1 MIGLEVHAQLS
12 TASKLFSSASALDLF
27 TARPNSRVAAFDLSL
42 PGTLPV
48 LNRSAVIA
56 AIRTALTLDCTVAR
70 RSSFDRKHYF
80 YGDMPNGYQITQQ
93 RAPIARDGL
102 LEFIVYDEYN
112 DHLLFNSNPS
122 AAQLKS
128 RQHLLLPYL
137 KRCQLKQLQLEQ
149 DSGKSLADDDEED
162 GEEGDEGET
171 VALKSSCARKQRL
184 IDLNRA
190 GVPLLEFVFEPQL
203 TSSLE
208 AASLVRELILRLQ
221 AIDVCSC
228 RLAEGA
234 LRVDANV
241 SIRPRGG
248 SPTLGTRTEIKNLNS
263 LRFLREA
270 IDYEIGRQAELITA
284 GGEVTNET
292 LGFDF
297 RSRRTYPMRDK
308 EIVQDYRFMP
318 EPNLPPVL
326 LRNSAEDRDQGDK
339 DLLDIAAIADEL
351 TSSFSSSSNSLSPQ
365 QVRAQLLRPEYNLSL
380 REVFFLTG
388 DAELRRLFLGVFE
401 AISSSSSS
409 SKSITGRQIFAFL
422 HQLTT
427 PPATFVDPERH
438 WQYSVEV
445 AELGRA
451 ISTGH
456 LAELVGLLFG
466 GRISEPTAYQILK
479 SGYLQQKETSSTT
492 PSEIAHHHGWWLVV
506 DEAEIEAVCRQVAA
520 SLPKIAAK
528 FARSGVRRP
537 RSMLVQRATEALRG
551 RVNEAQLWPVFE
563 RILRAGAG
571 GGGGAGA
578 GGGGGGE
585 GGGDKK
591 TKR

>member
-128 RQHLLLPYL
+128 RQNLLLPYL

-162 GEEGDEGET
+162 GEEGET

-284 GGEVTNET
+284 GGAVVNET

-326 LRNSAEDRDQGDK
+326 LRNSAAEDRDQGDK
-339 DLLDIAAIADEL
+339 GLLDIAAIADEL
-351 TSSFSSSSNSLSPQ
+351 TSFSSSSSSNSLLPQ

-409 SKSITGRQIFAFL
+409 SSSKNISGRQIFAFL

-456 LAELVGLLFG
+456 LAELMGLLFG

-479 SGYLQQKETSSTT
+479 SGYLQQKEESPPAMSS

-537 RSMLVQRATEALRG
+537 RSMLVQRATEALQG

-563 RILRAGAG
+563 RILRAG
-571 GGGGAGA
+571 

-585 GGGDKK
+585 GGGGDKK
-591 TKR
+591 KKKK

>member
-112 DHLLFNSNPS
+112 DHLLFGGSSNPT

-128 RQHLLLPYL
+128 RQHLLPYL

-162 GEEGDEGET
+162 GEEGEEGET
-171 VALKSSCARKQRL
+171 AALKSSSTRKQRL

-203 TSSLE
+203 SSSLE

-221 AIDVCSC
+221 AIEVCSC

-270 IDYEIGRQAELITA
+270 IDYEIERQAELIRA
-284 GGEVTNET
+284 GGAVVNET

-365 QVRAQLLRPEYNLSL
+365 QVRAQLQRPEYDLSL
-380 REVFFLTG
+380 REVFFLTN

-401 AISSSSSS
+401 IVSSSSS
-409 SKSITGRQIFAFL
+409 SKSISGRQIFAFL

-479 SGYLQQKETSSTT
+479 SGYLQQKEESPPAMSS

-506 DEAEIEAVCRQVAA
+506 DEAEIEAVCREVAA

-537 RSMLVQRATEALRG
+537 RSMLVQRATEALQG

-563 RILRAGAG
+563 RILRAG
-571 GGGGAGA
+571 

-585 GGGDKK
+585 GGGGDKK
-591 TKR
+591 KKKK

>member
-1 MIGLEVHAQLS
+1 
-12 TASKLFSSASALDLF
+12 
-27 TARPNSRVAAFDLSL
+27 
-42 PGTLPV
+42 
-48 LNRSAVIA
+48 
-56 AIRTALTLDCTVAR
+56 
-70 RSSFDRKHYF
+70 
-80 YGDMPNGYQITQQ
+80 MPNGYQITQQ

-102 LEFIVYDEYN
+102 LEFVVYDEYN
-112 DHLLFNSNPS
+112 DHLLFGGSSNPT

-149 DSGKSLADDDEED
+149 DSGKSLADDEEED
-162 GEEGDEGET
+162 GEGDEGET
-171 VALKSSCARKQRL
+171 SVLKSSCARKQRL

-270 IDYEIGRQAELITA
+270 IDYEIGRQAELLTA
-284 GGEVTNET
+284 GGAVVNET

-326 LRNSAEDRDQGDK
+326 LRNSAEDENQTGDK

-351 TSSFSSSSNSLSPQ
+351 TSFSSSSSSNSLPQ
-365 QVRAQLLRPEYNLSL
+365 Q
-380 REVFFLTG
+380 
-388 DAELRRLFLGVFE
+388 
-401 AISSSSSS
+401 
-409 SKSITGRQIFAFL
+409 
-422 HQLTT
+422 
-427 PPATFVDPERH
+427 
-438 WQYSVEV
+438 
-445 AELGRA
+445 
-451 ISTGH
+451 
-456 LAELVGLLFG
+456 
-466 GRISEPTAYQILK
+466 
-479 SGYLQQKETSSTT
+479 
-492 PSEIAHHHGWWLVV
+492 
-506 DEAEIEAVCRQVAA
+506 
-520 SLPKIAAK
+520 
-528 FARSGVRRP
+528 
-537 RSMLVQRATEALRG
+537 
-551 RVNEAQLWPVFE
+551 
-563 RILRAGAG
+563 
-571 GGGGAGA
+571 
-578 GGGGGGE
+578 
-585 GGGDKK
+585 
-591 TKR
+591 